1 MSLSDAEKRMVGG
14 SDVAAIV
21 GISPYGSAFSV
32 WDRIVNGTEREDR
45 PAMSR
50 GRRLEPVVLDWYA
63 ERTGHLVDRGPD
75 GRGVKWPTPTPYLRA
90 SLDAVAW
97 SIAPPRNKHAWDV
110 VVDAKTAGANEA
122 HRYGEDGTDQIPQEY
137 LCQFQFYMGLT
148 GRLQTDVPA
157 LVAGDFRLYHVAYD
171 ADVYVA
177 LREAVDRFWVDHVLT
192 KRPPDPTTLP
202 NDTEAIRRRFRQHDG
217 ETPLD
222 FAALP
227 PETQV
232 TLEEYLR
239 SYAEEA
245 AASERRALWEARA
258 KLVLGGAPGVRGLP
272 EALGFHRLDW
282 RAQAGKTA
290 WKKVA
295 EELAKRLSLTPAQL
309 SALAAEN
316 TGESSRPFTP
326 RPITKREDEHEGI
339 A

>member
-14 SDVAAIV
+14 SDVAAIAGV
-21 GISPYGSAFSV
+21 SPYGSAFSV
-32 WDRIVNGTEREDR
+32 WDRIVNGTGREDT
-45 PAMSR
+45 PALSR

-63 ERTGHLVDRGPD
+63 EQTGRLLVRNVRWSTGMPH
-75 GRGVKWPTPTPYLRA
+75 LRA
-90 SLDAVAW
+90 SLDAVARE
-97 SIAPPRNKHAWDV
+97 ADGAAWDR

-122 HRYGEDGTDQIPQEY
+122 HRYGDEGTDQIPLEY

-148 GRLQTDVPA
+148 GRVQTDVPA

-171 ADVYVA
+171 ADVYGA
-177 LREAVDRFWVDHVLT
+177 LREVVDRFWVDHVLT

-202 NDTEAIRRRFRQHDG
+202 NDMEAIRRRFRRHEG

-222 FAALP
+222 FVALP

-239 SYAEEA
+239 AYAEESVA
-245 AASERRALWEARA
+245 ADRRELWEARA
-258 KLVLGGAPGVRGLP
+258 KLALGSAPGVRGLP

-282 RAQAGKTA
+282 KAQAGKTA
-290 WKKVA
+290 WKRVA
-295 EELAKRLSLTPAQL
+295 EELARRLSLTPAQL

-316 TGESSRPFTP
+316 TGEGSRPFTP
-326 RPITKREDEHEGI
+326 HRKRGT
-339 A
+339 